1 MPKNINTIIA
11 NLVGIDKM
19 KTEEMTT
26 KLAEKKCKK
35 MAWTL
40 QSRARFSLASH
51 IVRSFDSQFSLV
63 YFSGGKCLFAGLRFN
78 VHNALQYYVRQS
90 DITERF
96 NLNCY
101 NRSSR
106 YII

>member
-26 KLAEKKCKK
+26 KLAENKCKK

-51 IVRSFDSQFSLV
+51 IVRFFDSQFSLV
-63 YFSGGKCLFAGLRFN
+63 YFSGGKCLFPCQLLRFN
-78 VHNALQYYVRQS
+78 LHNALQYYVRQS
-90 DITERF
+90 DITER
-96 NLNCY
+96 
-101 NRSSR
+101 

>member
-1 MPKNINTIIA
+1 MPKNISTIII
-11 NLVGIDKM
+11 NLVGIGKM

-26 KLAEKKCKK
+26 KLADFHWLLK
-35 MAWTL
+35 
-40 QSRARFSLASH
+40 
-51 IVRSFDSQFSLV
+51 SFDSQFSLV
-63 YFSGGKCLFAGLRFN
+63 YFSGGKCLFAGQLLRFN

-90 DITERF
+90 DVTERF

-101 NRSSR
+101 NRSTR